1 MMKYLYKLFY
11 EDKNIYENT
20 YKNRFNFEETLR
32 TGLFIN
38 SLNKKDLFELYY
50 VYNKDT
56 ANYIDRIRNNDNI
69 LKDMEKS
76 LPKVAKNAFLI
87 DIMSSELKSTN
98 DLEGVKSSKEELVET
113 TRKRI
118 LYNEINNNLKF
129 NSMVNSYALL
139 YAGDV
144 LTIPDKL
151 EDIRKIYD
159 CITSGEIEDED
170 LPDGKLFRK
179 DRVYVKKKGSVG
191 GEIIHEGVYGEDKI
205 EEFLYKWMSFMK
217 KDDINP
223 LLKIAVG
230 HYYFGYIHPF
240 YDGNGRVSRFI
251 SSLYI
256 RQNFNYF
263 TSMSLARGS
272 WMKKS
277 KYYKAFDYTN
287 SSIGKGE
294 MNYFVDEFL
303 KILITGQEDIIE
315 NLRNKSNRLST
326 AYNCINQDDRLNTKH
341 KRTIMYLLT
350 QNYYFDWVKGLK
362 REEIIKLIGDNVT
375 EYKLKDELKDLS
387 ELRYIKEIKKR
398 PLIYVLGDNF
408 IDKINNL

>member
-56 ANYIDRIRNNDNI
+56 ANYIDRIRNNDNV
-69 LKDMEKS
+69 LKDMEES

-118 LYNEINNNLKF
+118 LYNEINNDLKF

-315 NLRNKSNRLST
+315 NLRNKSNRLSKS
-326 AYNCINQDDRLNTKH
+326 YNCINQDDRLNTKH

-375 EYKLKDELKDLS
+375 EYKVKDELEDLL
-387 ELRYIKEIKKR
+387 ELGYIKEIKKR

>member
-1 MMKYLYKLFY
+1 MKYLYKLFY

-69 LKDMEKS
+69 LKDMEES

-118 LYNEINNNLKF
+118 LYNEINNDMKF

-191 GEIIHEGVYGEDKI
+191 GEIIHEGVYGENKI

-315 NLRNKSNRLST
+315 NLRNKSNRLGK

-350 QNYYFDWVKGLK
+350 QNYYFDWAKGLK

-375 EYKLKDELKDLS
+375 EYKLKDELKDLL

-398 PLIYVLGDNF
+398 PLIYVLGENF
-408 IDKINNL
+408 IDKINS